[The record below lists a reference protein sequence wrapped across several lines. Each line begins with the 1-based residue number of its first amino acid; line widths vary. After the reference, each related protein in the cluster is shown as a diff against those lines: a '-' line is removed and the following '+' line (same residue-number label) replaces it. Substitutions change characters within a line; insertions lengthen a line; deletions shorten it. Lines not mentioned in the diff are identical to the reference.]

1 MTSNDYDNN
10 NDNIKKAI
18 ELLKNHSDNSCDINY
33 IYTISYE
40 ELITKIKEIYNYVV
54 KLQEILITKFNI
66 KTKIIT
72 TKFTVNLDPYTNEY
86 NFNII
91 NETNIYNTPSYEIKL
106 LFDTTQYQ
114 TCSYKLIFCIHYY
127 RRI

>member
-1 MTSNDYDNN
+1 MTSNDYDNDY
-10 NDNIKKAI
+10 DNIKKAI

-40 ELITKIKEIYNYVV
+40 ELITKIKEIYNYVLELQ
-54 KLQEILITKFNI
+54 KLLITKFNI

-72 TKFTVNLDPYTNEY
+72 TKINVDIDPLTNKY
-86 NFNII
+86 KFNIV
-91 NETNIYNTPSYEIKL
+91 NETNIYNIPSYDIKL
-106 LFDTTQYQ
+106 VFDTTYYQ